1 MLGAPPD
8 TRATPVTLGDRLDS
22 VVINADADGG
32 KIGVSIL
39 ARHTLP
45 APQEGVVKSVTD
57 QTTTEAEGGATS
69 WSRDPSLAAPI
80 ATRAGWTDVD
90 VRAVDTIR
98 LLAADAVQKVGN
110 GHPGTAMSLAP
121 LAYLLYQ
128 KVMRHD
134 PSDPEWLGRDRF
146 VLSCGHS
153 SLTQY
158 IQLYLSGYGLELDDL
173 MSLRTWGSLT
183 PGHPEIHHTK
193 GIEITT
199 GPLGSGLASA
209 VGMAIAQRRQR
220 GLFDPDA
227 PAGTSPFDHHI
238 YVIASDGDIMEGVS
252 HEASALAGHQE
263 LGNLTLIY
271 DQNHISIEDDTNISF
286 SEDVGKRYE
295 AYGWHVVTV
304 DWRSTWSQGGAGAYV
319 EDVDALLAA
328 IESGKALADRPTLV
342 ILRTVI
348 AWPAPTKA
356 NSGKAHGSALGEPEI
371 AATKTL
377 LGFDPSKTFQV
388 DVDVLARARA
398 VMGRGK
404 AAHAEWDKGYAAWR
418 ATHAASASLLD
429 RVANRELP
437 ANFAAAFPTFPPD
450 PKGIATR
457 AASGKVLAALAGVM
471 PELWGGS
478 ADLAESNNT
487 TMEGATSFIPA
498 GRQTDEWKG
507 GPYGRTLH
515 FGIRELGMGCILN
528 GITLEGLTRV
538 YGGTFLV
545 FSDYMRPSV
554 RLAALQK
561 LPVTFVWTHD
571 SIGLGEDGPTHQP
584 IEHLAALRAIPGLD
598 VVRPGDANETAVAW
612 RTILG
617 HTDRPAGLALSR
629 QAMPTLD
636 RTTFASA
643 EGTANGAYV
652 LVDGSADSGPAVILI
667 ATGSE
672 VSLAVAARDTL
683 ESQGV
688 STRIVS
694 MPCREWFDDQDQ
706 SYRDEVL
713 PPNVRARVS
722 VEAGV
727 PMGWRDVVGD
737 AGRIV
742 SIDHYG
748 ASADAATLF
757 REFGFTPAAV
767 VAAAQESMKSAVGQS
782 QLGATR

>member
-1 MLGAPPD
+1 M
-8 TRATPVTLGDRLDS
+8 
-22 VVINADADGG
+22 
-32 KIGVSIL
+32 
-39 ARHTLP
+39 
-45 APQEGVVKSVTD
+45 TD
-57 QTTTEAEGGATS
+57 QSTTEAHDIAPGTS
-69 WSRDPSLAAPI
+69 GSRDPSLAAPV
-80 ATRAGWTDVD
+80 ATRAGWTDLD
-90 VRAVDTIR
+90 VRAVDTAR

-128 KVMRHD
+128 NVMRHD
-134 PSDPEWLGRDRF
+134 PADPQWLGRDRF

-173 MSLRTWGSLT
+173 KSLRTWGSLT
-183 PGHPEIHHTK
+183 PGHPEVHHTK
-193 GIEITT
+193 GVEITT

-209 VGMAIAQRRQR
+209 VGMAMAQRRQR
-220 GLFDPDA
+220 GLLDPEAA
-227 PAGTSPFDHHI
+227 PGESPFDHRV

-263 LGNLTLIY
+263 LGNLTVVY

-304 DWRSTWSQGGAGAYV
+304 DWRSSWSGRSHSYV
-319 EDVDALLAA
+319 EDIDALLAA
-328 IESGKALADRPTLV
+328 IGSGRAISDKPTLV
-342 ILRTVI
+342 ILKTVI
-348 AWPAPTKA
+348 AWPAPTKRNTGA
-356 NSGKAHGSALGEPEI
+356 SHGSALGDQEI

-377 LGFDPSKTFQV
+377 LGFDAAQTFAV
-388 DVDVLARARA
+388 DDDVLAHARE
-398 VMGRGK
+398 VKSRGNTM
-404 AAHAEWDKGYAAWR
+404 HAEWDKGYADWQAS
-418 ATHAASASLLD
+418 HADRASLLD
-429 RVANRELP
+429 RLVRQELP
-437 ANFAAAFPTFPPD
+437 PDFTAAFPTFPAD

-457 AASGKVLAALAGVM
+457 SASGKVLTALADVM

-478 ADLAESNNT
+478 ADLAGSNNT
-487 TMEGATSFIPA
+487 TMDGAPSFIPT
-498 GRQTDEWKG
+498 GKQTDEYQG
-507 GPYGRTLH
+507 SPYGRTLH

-528 GITLEGLTRV
+528 GITLEGLTRT

-545 FSDYMRPSV
+545 FSDYMRPAV

-571 SIGLGEDGPTHQP
+571 SVGLGEDGPTHQP

-598 VVRPGDANETAVAW
+598 VVRPGDANETSVAW
-612 RTILG
+612 RTILE

-629 QAMPTLD
+629 QAVPTFD
-636 RTTFASA
+636 RETFGSA
-643 EGTANGAYV
+643 EGTAKGAYV
-652 LVDGSADSGPAVILI
+652 LAEGSASTGPTLILI

-672 VSLAVAARDTL
+672 VSLAIEARETL
-683 ESQGV
+683 ESKGV
-688 STRIVS
+688 STRVVS
-694 MPCREWFDDQDQ
+694 MPCREWFDAQDQD
-706 SYRDEVL
+706 YIDEVL

-727 PMGWRDVVGD
+727 SMGWRDVVGD
-737 AGRIV
+737 AGRII

-748 ASADAATLF
+748 ASAGASTLF

-767 VAAAQESMKSAVGQS
+767 VAAAKESIQAAG
-782 QLGATR
+782 GR